1 MAARMEGVVRPYDLI
16 RKKRDGG
23 ELSREEIAFL
33 VEGFVRGDVP
43 DYQVSAWLMAVY
55 FRGMTDRETA
65 DLTLTMARSGR
76 MLDLSGIPGVKVDK
90 HSSGGVGDKT
100 SLALV
105 PLVAACGVV
114 VPKMSGR
121 GLGHTGGTLDKL
133 ESIPGLRTEVDV
145 DAFLQQVRRVGC
157 AIVGQSPELVPA
169 DKRLYALRD
178 VTATVDSVP
187 LIASSIMSKKVAGGA
202 DAIVLDVKTGSGAF
216 MKRVEEALVLART
229 MVAIGSALGR
239 RTVAV
244 LTDMD
249 QPLGHGVG
257 NALEV
262 REALDTLRANGPG
275 DLTELCLE
283 LGSHMLRLAGRV
295 ATQEEGREALR
306 EAMRN
311 GAGLRKFAEMVE
323 AQGGDPSVVDRPE
336 RLPTAPVVLDV
347 YSPEEGY
354 VEALDAEAVGRVS
367 MALGAGRARKEDAID
382 PAVGVVVEAKKG
394 TRVRR
399 GDILARVHA
408 RTEEAARAAAS
419 GLLEAYRFGPTP
431 PALRPLV
438 HAVVE

>member
-1 MAARMEGVVRPYDLI
+1 MRPYDLI

-23 ELSREEIAFL
+23 ALTQEEIAYL

-43 DYQVSAWLMAVY
+43 DYQMSAWLMAVY

-65 DLTLTMARSGR
+65 DLTLAMSRSGR
-76 MLDLSGIPGVKVDK
+76 MLDLSSIPGVKVDK

-100 SLALV
+100 SLVLV
-105 PLVAACGVV
+105 PLVASCGVV

-133 ESIPGLRTEVDV
+133 ESIPGLRTELDV
-145 DAFLQQVRRVGC
+145 EAFLQQVRRVGC
-157 AIVGQSPELVPA
+157 AIVGQSPDLVPA
-169 DKRLYALRD
+169 DKKLYALRD

-187 LIASSIMSKKVAGGA
+187 LIASSIMSKKIAGGA

-216 MKRVEEALVLART
+216 MKSAEEARVLAQA
-229 MVAIGSALGR
+229 MVAIGTALGR

-249 QPLGHGVG
+249 QPLGHAVG

-262 REALDTLRANGPG
+262 QEALYALRGEGPG

-295 ATQEEGREALR
+295 PTQEEGRDALR
-306 EAMRN
+306 EAIRS
-311 GAGLRKFAEMVE
+311 GAALQKFAEMVK
-323 AQGGDPSVVDRPE
+323 AQGGEPSVVDHPD
-336 RLPTAPVVLDV
+336 RLPMAPTVLDV
-347 YSPEEGY
+347 LSPEDGY
-354 VEALDAEAVGRVS
+354 VEAVDAEAVGRVS
-367 MALGAGRARKEDAID
+367 MGLGAGRVRKEDAID

-394 TRVRR
+394 SRVRR
-399 GDILARVHA
+399 GDLLARIHA
-408 RTEEAARAAAS
+408 RTEEAAQAAARA
-419 GLLEAYRFGPTP
+419 LLQAYRLGPAP
-431 PALRPLV
+431 PSLGPLIHGV
-438 HAVVE
+438 IQ

>member
-1 MAARMEGVVRPYDLI
+1 VRPYDLI

-23 ELSREEIAFL
+23 ELSREEITFL
-33 VEGFVRGDVP
+33 VDGFVRGDVP

-65 DLTLTMARSGR
+65 DLTLAMARSGR

-100 SLALV
+100 SLVLV

-157 AIVGQSPELVPA
+157 AIVGQSPDLVPA
-169 DKRLYALRD
+169 DKKLYALRD

-187 LIASSIMSKKVAGGA
+187 LIASSIMSKKIAGGA

-216 MKRVEEALVLART
+216 MKRLEEARVLAQA

-249 QPLGHGVG
+249 QPLGYAVG

-262 REALDTLRANGPG
+262 REAIETLRGDGPG

-295 ATQEEGREALR
+295 RGPEEGRDTLR
-306 EAMRN
+306 EAVRS
-311 GAGLRKFAEMVE
+311 GAGLRKFAEMVA
-323 AQGGDPSVVDRPE
+323 AQGGDPAVADRPD
-336 RLPTAPVVLDV
+336 RLPAAPVVLDV
-347 YSPEEGY
+347 QSPEDGY
-354 VEALDAEAVGRVS
+354 VEAVDAEAVGRVS
-367 MALGAGRARKEDAID
+367 MGLGAGRVRKEDTVD

-394 TRVRR
+394 SRVHR
-399 GDILARVHA
+399 GDVLAHVHA
-408 RTEEAARAAAS
+408 RTEEAAQAAARA
-419 GLLEAYRFGPTP
+419 LLQAYRLGPTP
-431 PALRPLV
+431 PAPRPLV
-438 HAVVE
+438 HALVE